1 VNQVFDTSVGAVE
14 VLVDEQ
20 SRMVS
25 AYRFDETGRAVAAAI
40 EAWDHVDLADVLHRQ
55 LGVPLP
61 EAARIGATVRRE
73 HGYGIGSLVSR
84 LQERASEPERRV
96 ALDLRKAGLAL
107 RFVAVLLDGII
118 VLLPLSIVVGLLSG
132 GGYAVS
138 GNGSARAGVNVEGAG
153 AWLLLVLAIG
163 YYVAAETLSG
173 ATLGKRMVG
182 IRVVGE
188 DGAHVTF
195 GAALVRNVL
204 RPIDFLFFYLVGA
217 ISALLSQRGQRLG
230 DRAAHTVVVRR

>member
-1 VNQVFDTSVGAVE
+1 MNQVFDTSVGAVE

-25 AYRFDETGRAVAAAI
+25 VYRFDATGRAVAAAI
-40 EAWDHVDLADVLHRQ
+40 EAWDDVDLLDVLHRQ
-55 LGVPLP
+55 IGVPLP
-61 EAARIGATVRRE
+61 EANRIAATVRRDHN
-73 HGYGIGSLVSR
+73 HGLGSLVHR
-84 LQERASEPERRV
+84 LQERASRREPH
-96 ALDLRKAGLAL
+96 ASLDLPEAGLAL
-107 RFVAVLLDGII
+107 RFVAVLLDALI
-118 VLLPLSIVVGLLSG
+118 VLFPLSIVVGLLSG

-138 GNGSARAGVNVEGAG
+138 GNGYATAGVNVEGAA
-153 AWLLLVLAIG
+153 AWLLLFLAIG
-163 YYVAAETLSG
+163 YYVAAETLTG

-188 DGAHVTF
+188 DGEHVSF

-230 DRAAHTVVVRR
+230 DRVAHTVVVRR